1 MTLKSFLPFL
11 SFTLIYLLFTL
22 FELESLTSWLKPFL
36 IPLLA
41 FVFIKS
47 EKFAQKKTLLVAL
60 IFSWLGDVL
69 LLFVSINSLFFI
81 LGLIAFLLAHWT
93 YIYLFLKIKDN
104 KTSIFNRYLIL
115 ILIYLFGF
123 IYLLWNSLREM
134 KIPVMIYALVISA
147 MLFIVIQLHLSAKQ
161 KGTKIM
167 VWGAIFFVLSD
178 SILAV
183 NKFHSPIYLSSF
195 WIMSTYLTAQ
205 FLLVFGIFSLKLRQK
220 KDA

>member
-69 LLFVSINSLFFI
+69 LLFVSINSLFFN

>member
-1 MTLKSFLPFL
+1 MNIKSFLPFL

-22 FELESLTSWLKPFL
+22 FELESLTSWLKPYL

-60 IFSWLGDVL
+60 FFSWLGDVL

-81 LGLIAFLLAHWT
+81 LGLIAFLLAHNT

-123 IYLLWNSLREM
+123 LYLLWNSLREM

-205 FLLVFGIFSLKLRQK
+205 FLLVYGILSFKLIQK